1 MKRDAI
7 DLSTLNVFTL
17 FRKYFVPTL
26 LGMLSMS
33 AVTAIDGIFVGHG
46 VGSDG
51 IAAVNICVPL
61 LMLLTG
67 IGLMVGAGCSVV
79 ASIQLSRGKS
89 KSARLNVTQALLF
102 VTIVALIPSA
112 LMMAFPAETARMLGS
127 SEHLL
132 PMVTD
137 YLLWFVPSWVFQ
149 IWITVPLFVIRLD
162 GAPKLAM
169 LCSLITAVINVVL
182 DWLFIFPFGWGV
194 MGAAFATSISIMA
207 GGLVAMVYLLFYA
220 RHLRLQPLKW
230 SVKSLRLSVRNIGY
244 QCRIGPSAL
253 LGEAT
258 LAVLMFVGNQVFM
271 SYLGDDGV
279 GAFGIACYYIPFVFM
294 VGNAIAQSAQPII
307 SYNFGLG
314 YKERVMTAERI
325 ALLTAVVCGVVATVA
340 FTVYPYLLVGLF
352 ISLDSEAAK
361 IAIHGFPYFAS
372 GFVFF
377 IVNIAVVGYFQSVER
392 IKPATI
398 FALLRGFVF
407 LIPSFIL
414 LPKFLGVSGIWL
426 AMPLSEALTIIV
438 ILLFVLKWKIQCK
451 LPPKT
456 KRFCPLK
463 TFNNAPLKSL
473 DRWGYYYFSLFPSVC
488 SHFTDTFSCQL
499 NPVRRMYNTIHNGIC
514 YCRVSDCIIPIVRW
528 QLRGDDDGLAPMSV
542 LYYIEQDGSFLG
554 IKVHKE
560 EVIQYEQRAPF
571 DSLEFRFQCAFY
583 FCHLKRTH
591 KFRSI
596 RIICPYALLAG
607 FIPHCCGKEAL
618 PGTG

>member
-61 LMLLTG
+61 LMLFTG

-102 VTIVALIPSA
+102 VTIVALIPSV
-112 LMMAFPAETARMLGS
+112 LMMA
-127 SEHLL
+127 
-132 PMVTD
+132 
-137 YLLWFVPSWVFQ
+137 FVPSWVFQ

-194 MGAAFATSISIMA
+194 MGAAFATSISIMV

-438 ILLFVLKWKIQCK
+438 ILLFVLKHRYAYKV
-451 LPPKT
+451 
-456 KRFCPLK
+456 
-463 TFNNAPLKSL
+463 S
-473 DRWGYYYFSLFPSVC
+473 S
-488 SHFTDTFSCQL
+488 QL
-499 NPVRRMYNTIHNGIC
+499 IT
-514 YCRVSDCIIPIVRW
+514 S
-528 QLRGDDDGLAPMSV
+528 
-542 LYYIEQDGSFLG
+542 
-554 IKVHKE
+554 
-560 EVIQYEQRAPF
+560 
-571 DSLEFRFQCAFY
+571 
-583 FCHLKRTH
+583 
-591 KFRSI
+591 
-596 RIICPYALLAG
+596 
-607 FIPHCCGKEAL
+607 
-618 PGTG
+618 